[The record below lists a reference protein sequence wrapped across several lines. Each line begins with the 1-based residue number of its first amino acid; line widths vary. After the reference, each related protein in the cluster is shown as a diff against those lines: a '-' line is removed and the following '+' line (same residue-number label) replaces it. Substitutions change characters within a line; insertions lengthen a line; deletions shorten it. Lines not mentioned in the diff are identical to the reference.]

1 MLANMRKR
9 AMALLLTFAMVIG
22 MLPVSAFAAEEGYNG
37 TVELKVGESIELYG
51 MESAQGDEWWSDDT
65 AVAEVTDGM
74 VTGISAG
81 EATVYHRYYEA
92 VEVKVPVVPCPHPY
106 TYRGPSDGDRD
117 AHRDGGPHRDGGSYR
132 DGGPHR
138 DGGSYRDGGPH

>member
-1 MLANMRKR
+1 MLANTRKR

-37 TVELKVGESIELYG
+37 TVELKVGESVDLYG

-65 AVAEVTDGM
+65 AVAEVADGV

-81 EATVYHRYYEA
+81 ETTIYHRYYEA
-92 VEVKVPVVPCPHPY
+92 VEVPVMPAPTQTVPVV
-106 TYRGPSDGDRD
+106 TRKRQKEQWQAAAPSIK
-117 AHRDGGPHRDGGSYR
+117 S
-132 DGGPHR
+132 
-138 DGGSYRDGGPH
+138 